1 MIRIYNDEITEDTY
15 ITKSDNTYIVQED
28 NKIIGYF
35 NLTFL
40 DNKVILDY
48 ELVKSL
54 RNNHLGSHL
63 LNVIED
69 YITDSY
75 DVDEII
81 LLIKFDNE
89 KSMKIAKKNNYI
101 IDYIFLENMDGEMN
115 SFKPYV
121 KIFKK

>member
-15 ITKSDNTYIVQED
+15 ITKSDNTYIVEED
-28 NKIIGYF
+28 SKIIGYF

-81 LLIKFDNE
+81 LLIKYDNE